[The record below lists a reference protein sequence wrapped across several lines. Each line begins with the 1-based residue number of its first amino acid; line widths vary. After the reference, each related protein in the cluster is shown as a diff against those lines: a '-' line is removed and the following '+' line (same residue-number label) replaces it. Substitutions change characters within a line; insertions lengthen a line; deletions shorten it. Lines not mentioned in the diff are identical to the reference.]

1 MIKKVSSYF
10 LAMCLSLL
18 AIAPPMGF
26 KIPMMVNTSFWCF
39 LVVTSGFLGF
49 LICFTRIHL
58 ALKILSVYLFLN
70 CFVSQ
75 TPFLSFNAYILIA
88 VSLYF
93 FIIFQEAE
101 QDIVLKF
108 LQAVFWFE
116 ATLAILQLFG
126 MDKLLNFGAGMALDE
141 SGKIIKIYLDEIG
154 KPVFLGTVM
163 QYMRF
168 SSFLAVLS
176 VFLLLRSRLYLYPI
190 IVLCFLSQSSTFAL
204 SIAAWFLV
212 YGLLKC
218 ESLALRLGVLFSS
231 LFFVGVYAVYD
242 YGSFHGAIDPSN
254 GGRLSSWLVILK
266 TWLFNTAQSPD
277 VVNLTGPFRWDWLLW
292 GHGIDTFLGLFP
304 VYKHDANPFGQA
316 HNCWLQFLWELGSI
330 GTALIVVYCV
340 SLIVRLYRLRKHL
353 HLAGLASIGTNMFF
367 AFPTR
372 MTQTALLIVA
382 YCALCEQEIRN
393 SKKQGGVHV

>member
-1 MIKKVSSYF
+1 MTKKIYSSV
-10 LAMCLSLL
+10 LAMFLSLL
-18 AIAPPMGF
+18 AIAPPMNYQ
-26 KIPMMVNTSFWCF
+26 IPMMVNSAHWCYI
-39 LVVTSGFLGF
+39 VVVSGFLGF

-75 TPFLSFNAYILIA
+75 VPFLSFNAYMLIA

-93 FIIFQEAE
+93 FIIFQEAD
-101 QDIVLKF
+101 QDTVIKF
-108 LQAVFWFE
+108 IQAVFW
-116 ATLAILQLFG
+116 LQCVLGVLQLIG
-126 MDKLLNFGAGMALDE
+126 MDRLLSFGAGMKLNEAGE
-141 SGKIIKIYLDEIG
+141 IVKITLEEIAH
-154 KPVFLGTVM
+154 PVMLGTVM

-168 SSFLAVLS
+168 SSLMAILS

-190 IVLCFLSQSSTFAL
+190 IVLCFLSQSSTFAMSL
-204 SIAAWFLV
+204 AVWFAV

-218 ESLALRLGVLFSS
+218 ESLALRLGVIFAS
-231 LFFVGVYAVYD
+231 LVFVAVYAVYD
-242 YGSFHGAIDPSN
+242 FGSFQGAIDPAN

-277 VVNLTGPFRWDWLLW
+277 IVHLTGPFRWDWLLW